1 MLVALAVAISV
12 VSVVTAALLVVAWG
26 RRGGGARGARV
37 GQAMV
42 VGAVWAVGLAFPL
55 AAVCALVYRFP
66 VPLVGYRSGP
76 AAVPGAVV
84 SVVFYGVLLGGFPAL
99 LAGGAAAGAV
109 AYGLGRPDLWRV
121 RLLVFTLAG
130 LVAALGVT
138 LVATLDF

>member
-1 MLVALAVAISV
+1 MIALAVAICV
-12 VSVVTAALLVVAWG
+12 VSVVAATMLAVAWG
-26 RRGGGARGARV
+26 RRGGDARGA
-37 GQAMV
+37 GIGHAMV

-109 AYGLGRPDLWRV
+109 AYGLGRPELWRV
-121 RLLVFTLAG
+121 RLLVLTLAG
-130 LVAALGVT
+130 LVAALGVSV
-138 LVATLDF
+138 LAIFDL